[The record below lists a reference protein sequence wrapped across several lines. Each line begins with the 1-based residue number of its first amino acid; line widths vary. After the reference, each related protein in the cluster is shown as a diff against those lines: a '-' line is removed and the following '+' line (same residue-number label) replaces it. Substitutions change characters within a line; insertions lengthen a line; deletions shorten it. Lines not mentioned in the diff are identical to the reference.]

1 MNLQELQNLQ
11 EAYLDVYQELGEQKI
26 DFYAGKLKS
35 GHSPE
40 SALNTKY
47 VNITNRLRKDT
58 KSPKDKK
65 KLKSRLNTLYNT
77 RDKVE
82 REYDK
87 TQKESYDLY
96 DIILSYLLDEGYAET
111 QEAAEVM
118 MVNMSEDWRDSI
130 LEKFISPYEGKPS
143 YNNPQGHSPATKAMQ
158 KSDELQRTEPG
169 SKRQRMQTRRSQQL
183 NRTFQAARRA

>member
-65 KLKSRLNTLYNT
+65 KLKSRLNALYNT

-87 TQKESYDLY
+87 TQKESYD
-96 DIILSYLLDEGYAET
+96 DFDVILEYLITEGYADT
-111 QEAAEVM
+111 NHAAIAIM
-118 MVNMSEDWRDSI
+118 ANMSDDWRKEI
-130 LEKFISPYEGKPS
+130 VEEKKPLPLERIESQVKRKHGKFNKKLKANNIFAAQKLIDDTKKLVNVVKTHKYE
-143 YNNPQGHSPATKAMQ
+143 
-158 KSDELQRTEPG
+158 D
-169 SKRQRMQTRRSQQL
+169 
-183 NRTFQAARRA
+183 

>member
-96 DIILSYLLDEGYAET
+96 DIILSHLLDEGYADT
-111 QEAAEVM
+111 QEAAESI
-118 MVNMSEDWRDSI
+118 MVNMSEEWRESI
-130 LEKFISPYEGKPS
+130 CEGLGGAKNQGDYDEIERKRKEVRDEHLEKYKSGELPFQK
-143 YNNPQGHSPATKAMQ
+143 QKKA
-158 KSDELQRTEPG
+158 D
-169 SKRQRMQTRRSQQL
+169 
-183 NRTFQAARRA
+183 QAQDFLKKYPKKKK